1 MNRSLKIAIA
11 IFVGLLAWFVIRS
24 VIRGDISTQ
33 HEDVRLEASEVA
45 PEAVT
50 FTVSAQTHGI
60 RLKAKGLTA
69 PDKSV
74 TVKAGTAGNV
84 TSTPVREGT
93 RVSRGTLLC
102 GLDVE
107 ARAARL
113 EEAEARRDAA
123 RIDFEAARTLAE
135 KGLAPANNEASAKA
149 ALDAAE
155 ASVNA
160 ARVELSKTQIRAP
173 FDGIFENRL
182 AEAGDYLSPGQPCGT
197 MVDMDPVIVA
207 VEVAEANA
215 GQLTTGMTGTA
226 RLPSGKTYPAT
237 LRYVS
242 RTADAGTRTF
252 LIEGELD
259 TGDDPVAAG
268 VTAELFIPMGEVPAT
283 LISPGLLT
291 LSDAGELGVRYVD
304 DQNTVQFAPIKVID
318 ETPEGAWVTGLP
330 STVRLI
336 SIGQDYLAEG
346 VEVKPVPQGGAQP

>member
-33 HEDVRLEASEVA
+33 HEE
-45 PEAVT
+45 VT

-226 RLPSGKTYPAT
+226 
-237 LRYVS
+237 
-242 RTADAGTRTF
+242 DAGTRTF

-330 STVRLI
+330 ATVRLI

>member
-1 MNRSLKIAIA
+1 M
-11 IFVGLLAWFVIRS
+11 
-24 VIRGDISTQ
+24 
-33 HEDVRLEASEVA
+33 
-45 PEAVT
+45 
-50 FTVSAQTHGI
+50 
-60 RLKAKGLTA
+60 
-69 PDKSV
+69 
-74 TVKAGTAGNV
+74 
-84 TSTPVREGT
+84 
-93 RVSRGTLLC
+93 
-102 GLDVE
+102 
-107 ARAARL
+107 
-113 EEAEARRDAA
+113 
-123 RIDFEAARTLAE
+123 AE

-330 STVRLI
+330 ATVRLI